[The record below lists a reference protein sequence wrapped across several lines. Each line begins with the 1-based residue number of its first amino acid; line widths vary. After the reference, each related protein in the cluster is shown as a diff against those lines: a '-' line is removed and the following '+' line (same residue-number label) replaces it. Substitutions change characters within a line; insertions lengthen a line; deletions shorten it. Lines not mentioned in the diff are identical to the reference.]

1 MEIRRAG
8 AHALLLDLGEPAL
21 VEGWRAELW
30 RRRAAGEFTATEI
43 VPGARTVLLDEVG
56 DPVALA
62 REIRGW
68 PPPAAAGSGGGELVE
83 IPVRY
88 DGPDLESV
96 ADLWRV
102 DPDTVV
108 ARHLGAE
115 FRVAFCGFAPGF
127 AYMTGLPAA
136 LAVPRLPSPRPRV
149 PPGSVGLADV
159 YCGIYPNASPGGWR
173 LIGRTDAVLF
183 DPARPDPALLT
194 PGTRVRFVTSGNG
207 T

>member
-1 MEIRRAG
+1 MEIRRVG
-8 AHALLLDLGEPAL
+8 VHALLLDLGEAAL

-30 RRRAAGEFTATEI
+30 RRRAAGELTATEI
-43 VPGARTVLLDEVG
+43 VPGASTILVDGVG
-56 DPVALA
+56 DPAALA
-62 REIRGW
+62 RRILGW
-68 PPPAAAGSGGGELVE
+68 PPPAPATFAGGTPVE

-96 ADLWRV
+96 AALWGV
-102 DPDTVV
+102 DPGIVV

-127 AYMTGLPAA
+127 AYMTGLPAD

-149 PPGSVGLADV
+149 PPGSVALADV
-159 YCGIYPNASPGGWR
+159 YCGVYPRASPGGWR

-183 DPARPDPALLT
+183 DPDRPDPALLT
-194 PGTRVRFVTSGNG
+194 PGTRVRFVRVDR
-207 T
+207 